1 VWDSPVHSDT
11 VREPLE
17 LPLPAAA
24 LHNAEMPLLATA
36 LVAWFAVSAADV
48 TPIVVQAPDSPVR
61 LDHAKVFNVGA
72 GEPAVLMY
80 AATNL
85 TENDLEQ
92 FTVIAFIFDGEGN
105 LRARQAAPGRRT
117 LEKRATKYSTMVLDV
132 RPLTPTDRIVIGVDQ
147 AQRTESDKWWSA
159 QLEEPAKAAVK
170 Q

>member
-1 VWDSPVHSDT
+1 MT
-11 VREPLE
+11 V
-17 LPLPAAA
+17 
-24 LHNAEMPLLATA
+24 LATA
-36 LVAWFAVSAADV
+36 FAAWFAITAADV
-48 TPIVVQAPDSPVR
+48 TPIVVQAPDCPVR
-61 LDHAKVFNVGA
+61 LDHAKILNVVA

-85 TENDLEQ
+85 TDNDLEQ

-132 RPLTPTDRIVIGVDQ
+132 QPLTAANRIVIGVDQ
-147 AQRTESDKWWSA
+147 AQRTESEKWWSA